1 MMKLI
6 WTEPARDDRRAI
18 REYIALD
25 NPVAAVEL
33 DKQLSIRAGQLTEQ
47 PESGR
52 PGRVAGTRELV
63 IHRHYVIVYE
73 IVAAAVYILRV
84 LHTSRRWP

>member
-1 MMKLI
+1 MKLI
-6 WTEPARDDRRAI
+6 WTEMSRDDRRAI

-33 DKQLSIRAGQLTEQ
+33 DKQLSIRADQLTEQ

-84 LHTSRRWP
+84 LHPSRRWP

>member
-1 MMKLI
+1 MRLI

-25 NPVAAVEL
+25 NPVVAVEF
-33 DKQLSIRAGQLTEQ
+33 DEQLSGKTARLAEQ

-52 PGRVAGTRELV
+52 LGCVVGTRELV
-63 IHRHYVIVYE
+63 IHRHYIIVYE
-73 IVAAAVYILRV
+73 IVAGVVQILRV
-84 LHTSRRWP
+84 LHTARHWP

>member
-1 MMKLI
+1 MTLI

-33 DKQLSIRAGQLTEQ
+33 DEQLSARASQLIEQ

-63 IHRHYVIVYE
+63 VHRHYVIIYE
-73 IVAAAVYILRV
+73 VVAATVYILRV

>member
-1 MMKLI
+1 MKLI
-6 WTEPARDDRRAI
+6 WTEPARDDRRVI

-33 DKQLSIRAGQLTEQ
+33 DEQLSARAGQLAEQ
-47 PESGR
+47 PEGGR

-63 IHRHYVIVYE
+63 AHRHYVIIYE
-73 IVAAAVYILRV
+73 VVAATVYILRV

>member
-1 MMKLI
+1 MKLL

-33 DKQLSIRAGQLTEQ
+33 DEQLSARTGQLAEQ

-52 PGRVAGTRELV
+52 PGRVVGTRELV
-63 IHRHYVIVYE
+63 AHRHYVIIYE
-73 IVAAAVYILRV
+73 VVASKVYILRV

>member
-1 MMKLI
+1 MKLL

-33 DKQLSIRAGQLTEQ
+33 DEQLSARTGQLAEQ

-63 IHRHYVIVYE
+63 AHRHYVIIYE
-73 IVAAAVYILRV
+73 VVASTVYILRV

>member
-1 MMKLI
+1 MKLI

-33 DKQLSIRAGQLTEQ
+33 DEELSARTAQLTEQ

-63 IHRHYVIVYE
+63 AHRHYVIVYE
-73 IVAAAVYILRV
+73 IVAGVVQILRV
-84 LHTSRRWP
+84 LHTARLWP

>member
-1 MMKLI
+1 MKLL
-6 WTEPARDDRRAI
+6 WTEPARDDRRVI

-33 DKQLSIRAGQLTEQ
+33 DETLSARTGQLTEH

-52 PGRVAGTRELV
+52 PGRVTGTRELV
-63 IHRHYVIVYE
+63 AHRHYVIVYE
-73 IVAAAVYILRV
+73 VVAATVYILRV

>member
-1 MMKLI
+1 MKLI

-18 REYIALD
+18 REYIAQS

-33 DKQLSIRAGQLTEQ
+33 DEALSVRTGQLAEQ

-63 IHRHYVIVYE
+63 AHRHYVIVYE
-73 IVAAAVYILRV
+73 VVAAMVYILRV